1 MTADALTVSD
11 VAIERG
17 GRRLMA
23 GLSFTLADGELAI
36 ARGPNGS
43 GKTTLL
49 RALAGLAPPA
59 SGSIDFG
66 GRSLY
71 QAARAGES
79 PVVYTGHAEGL
90 KAELTVLENL
100 SFYHALWESD
110 ADIAGAMERLGIGH
124 CAGRPVR
131 ELSAGQR
138 RRAGL
143 ARVLL
148 SDARIWILDEPF
160 TNLDGEGRALIVKL
174 VGEHL
179 GSGGLVVIASHLAGE
194 FDDQVAVTIAL

>member
-1 MTADALTVSD
+1 MTAEALTVSD

-17 GRRLMA
+17 GRRLLA
-23 GLSFTLADGELAI
+23 SLSFTLADGELAI
-36 ARGPNGS
+36 AQGPNGS

-59 SGSIDFG
+59 SGRIEFA

-79 PVVYTGHAEGL
+79 PVIYTGHAEGL
-90 KAELTVLENL
+90 KAELTVRENL
-100 SFYHALWESD
+100 SFYRALWESG
-110 ADIAGAMERLGIGH
+110 ADIASAIERIGIGH
-124 CAGRPVR
+124 CADRSVG

-138 RRAGL
+138 RRASL

-148 SDARIWILDEPF
+148 SSARIWILDEPF
-160 TNLDGEGRALIVKL
+160 TNLDGDGRSLIVKL

-179 GSGGLVVIASHLAGE
+179 GRGGLVVIASHLTGE
-194 FDDQVAVTIAL
+194 FADQVAVTIAL